1 MEGREH
7 SRRRHWL
14 RLVATVAI
22 ISVATWA
29 LTTARAV
36 ADTIGVA
43 YTDGG
48 GIEHGAGV
56 DVQATPAK
64 SGGSPE
70 QCTYTPLPV
79 SPDTSL
85 VDVNGMSVGGDDTG
99 AWYEKVC
106 ANGTDYWGAVYI
118 RPQQVDPAELAAEA
132 RRRLALPTPV
142 PRFSPAGQQIVNV
155 PTWMSLDSS
164 NGQPLHS
171 SVSVPGVVVT
181 VSAAPMEIVWDMG
194 DGARVVCRAGADAQ
208 SCSHTYRWPS
218 AGQPDSA
225 YRVTATVTWHA
236 TWTVT
241 GAAGGGDLGTLSRSV
256 TVPVRV
262 GELQALNT

>member
-1 MEGREH
+1 VEGREH

-14 RLVATVAI
+14 LRVATAALL
-22 ISVATWA
+22 SVAA
-29 LTTARAV
+29 SAVTTSQAV

-56 DVQATPAK
+56 DIQATPAK
-64 SGGSPE
+64 SSGSRE

-79 SPDTSL
+79 SPNEAL
-85 VDVNGMSVGGDDTG
+85 VDVNGASVGGDGTG
-99 AWYEKVC
+99 VWYEKVC
-106 ANGTDYWGAVYI
+106 ANGTDYWGAVYV

-132 RRRLALPTPV
+132 RRRLALPAPV
-142 PRFSPAGQQIVNV
+142 PRFSPADQQIVNV
-155 PTWMSLDSS
+155 PTWMSIDSS
-164 NGQPLHS
+164 SGQPLQS

-181 VSAAPMEIVWDMG
+181 VTALPTEVVWDMG
-194 DGARVVCRAGADAQ
+194 DGARVVCHSGGDAP

-218 AGQPDSA
+218 AGQPDFA